1 LKTRRPAPTPTRRTS
16 PVDGLSARALSTPEP
31 FVRFFSRRVQQ
42 EGALDLTQGDYK
54 NADFAPHPEV
64 VRAAQRITRNTVHSY
79 GPAVGRMDVRSE
91 VAEFFNRDGLLDYP
105 SSEVR
110 FLPDEVIF
118 TPGTRAGLAFVLEV
132 LGADGSGVVV
142 PRPSW
147 EYDWFIERAGKT
159 VVELPTSAPE
169 FLPDPEALERLLA
182 RGGISSIILNNPHNP
197 TGRVY
202 PRALVEELVRVA
214 VKHRCYVLYDSVYQ
228 RLDYVGW
235 FVNPAFAHPEW
246 RDWVV
251 SLSGLSKMDMF
262 GASTGARACWLVIS
276 DQIRT
281 NGVRAREILANLSAW
296 LVATPS
302 TLAQD
307 WALAALQSPLAAL
320 RRPSP
325 YMRERRDFMV
335 RAADELRPLG
345 VERTDFGGTFYS
357 PLAFPGLV
365 GEPFDRLRGGIH
377 EKAVVKD
384 SVDAFELLLSGGV
397 GGIPFVAFAGGRE
410 GARRFG
416 TWQRLSYGS
425 KDVKELAVFMDRV
438 RARITKQERLGSSAP
453 PPDGGPTFGGKP
465 PAVVALPP
473 TPQDAVWE
481 SVCTAEGYDALDG
494 LDPKAFA
501 AARRRFLEDPR
512 HEALRLT
519 GTKHPDSTAHRA
531 EQLDRAL
538 RAAPEGAPEHAR
550 LALLHLEWHPLME
563 ARLEY
568 EESIADLLGPCSEVL
583 LDLEGRQISPDWLDV
598 PEKVVLALL
607 RHGIVPGEDRHLLF
621 RVPNPFIEQ
630 DEEKVSKILASVARA
645 NVLFHLACERVGVVP
660 KQNAIYEI
668 TVPQVNST
676 AEIGAVVKVGTL
688 YLQAVAGLLD
698 GPPERV
704 DAFLAKRVPK
714 ARRAELLARVARVR
728 LVPLCENVGALAHL
742 PDLLEAF
749 YLALE
754 RGVGVAD
761 LPTPGIFRTSFDRPE
776 AVIRVFV
783 AMSDTA
789 EQSGKIATDA
799 AYTLAVAGRDEAER
813 RLAAHARRLSEPAP
827 SVTFLIGAGR
837 AGFRG
842 GFDPAHPGVLAQFAR
857 ADGVTMQGIR
867 ADAPE
872 DADRLASL
880 FRAEVAGRA
889 AAKDR
894 GPALPAADADSL
906 RKLLEAGVKAHTET
920 LLRIAPLLSP
930 FGSLVPQTRVRIRA
944 TGSVNY
950 GRSIPTYPEEWG
962 GGKVLPDNRDLR
974 DAWPEGV
981 TLPRAI
987 VYNLACT
994 TLGLP
999 AVTSDLGAL
1008 DRRAAVL
1015 LDRHAPGYR
1024 EIVASELPCFV
1035 KESAG
1040 LVFGRKLAETAARR
1054 CQRAAAALWVD
1065 ARAREELIA
1074 PTCLFAMEYLRY
1086 LAEDS
1091 ESWDETKEHESQTTR
1106 EEELIRET
1114 SSVAF
1119 AALCSERPGDRWPV
1133 LQTLVDAEDASRL
1146 LLARELTLEEKREF
1160 VDLRIEGWLRTL
1172 PDTLAPELRRE
1183 WSRLRELGKDDLT
1196 LDAIQR
1202 MIDLEKLRGSRGA

>member
-1 LKTRRPAPTPTRRTS
+1 MKTDTLSSKHARRAAS
-16 PVDGLSARALSTPEP
+16 VGGLSARALSTPEP
-31 FVRFFSRRVQQ
+31 FVRLFSRRVQQ

-105 SSEVR
+105 DSEVR

-132 LGADGSGVVV
+132 LGADASGVVV

-147 EYDWFIERAGKT
+147 EYDWFVERAGKR
-159 VVELPTSAPE
+159 VVELATSAPE
-169 FLPDPEALERLLA
+169 FLPDPDELDRLLA

-202 PRALVEELVRVA
+202 PRALVEQLVRVA

-235 FVNPAFAHPEW
+235 FVNPAFASPEW

-276 DQIRT
+276 DQIRA
-281 NGVRAREILANLSAW
+281 NGVRAREVLANLSAW

-325 YMRERRDFMV
+325 YMRERRDFMA
-335 RAADELRPLG
+335 RAADELASLG

-365 GEPFDRLRGGIH
+365 GEPFDRMRNGVH
-377 EKAVVKD
+377 EQAVVKD
-384 SVDAFELLLSGGV
+384 SIDAFELLLSGGV
-397 GGIPFVAFAGGRE
+397 GGIPFAAFAGGRD
-410 GARRFG
+410 GASRYG

-425 KDVKELAVFMDRV
+425 KDVKELAVFIDRV
-438 RARITKQERLGSSAP
+438 RARIVRQGRLGSSAP
-453 PPDGGPTFGGKP
+453 
-465 PAVVALPP
+465 ASVAARPR
-473 TPQDAVWE
+473 TAQDAVWE
-481 SVCTAEGYDALDG
+481 SVCTADGYDALDG
-494 LDPKAFA
+494 LDPKQFA

-531 EQLDRAL
+531 EQLERAL
-538 RAAPEGAPEHAR
+538 RAAPEHAADRAR
-550 LALLHLEWHPLME
+550 LALTHLEWHPLIE

-583 LDLEGRQISPDWLDV
+583 LDFEGRQISPDWLDL

-607 RHGIVPGEDRHLLF
+607 RHGLVPGEDRHLLF

-660 KQNAIYEI
+660 KQNAICEL
-668 TVPQVNST
+668 TVPQVNSS
-676 AEIGAVVKVGTL
+676 AEIGAVVKIGTL
-688 YLQAVAGLLD
+688 YLQAIADLLD
-698 GPPERV
+698 GPQERA
-704 DAFLAKRVPK
+704 DAFLGRRVPE

-749 YLALE
+749 YVALE
-754 RGVGVAD
+754 RGLGVED
-761 LPTPGIFRTSFDRPE
+761 LPTPGTFRTSFERPE
-776 AVIRVFV
+776 AVVRVFV

-789 EQSGKIATDA
+789 EQSGKIASDVA
-799 AYTLAVAGRDEAER
+799 CALALAGREDAER
-813 RLAAHARRLSEPAP
+813 RLAAHARRLGEPAP
-827 SVTFLIGAGR
+827 AVTFLIGAGR

-842 GFDPAHPGVLAQFAR
+842 GFDPAHPGVLKQFSR
-857 ADGVTMQGIR
+857 ADGVTVQGIR

-872 DADRLASL
+872 EAVRLATA
-880 FRAEVAGRA
+880 FRAEVAART

-894 GPALPAADADSL
+894 GPALSVADAESL
-906 RKLLEAGVKAHTET
+906 PRLLEAAVRAHTET
-920 LLRIAPLLSP
+920 LLRIASLLAP

-950 GRSIPTYPEEWG
+950 GRSIPAYPEEWG
-962 GGKVLPDNRDLR
+962 GGQVLPDNRDLR

-999 AVTSDLGAL
+999 AVTSDLGVL

-1024 EIVASELPCFV
+1024 EIVASELPGFV
-1035 KESAG
+1035 KESAA
-1040 LVFGRKLAETAARR
+1040 LVFGRKLAETTARR

-1065 ARAREELIA
+1065 ARTREDLVE

-1119 AALCSERPGDRWPV
+1119 VALCAERPGSRWPV
-1133 LQTLVDAEDASRL
+1133 LQTLVDAEEASRL

-1172 PDTLAPELRRE
+1172 PDSLASGLRRE
-1183 WSRLRELGKDDLT
+1183 WSNLRELGKDELT
-1196 LDAIQR
+1196 LDVIQR
-1202 MIDLEKLRGSRGA
+1202 LIALERLRGSRGA

>member
-1 LKTRRPAPTPTRRTS
+1 
-16 PVDGLSARALSTPEP
+16 
-31 FVRFFSRRVQQ
+31 
-42 EGALDLTQGDYK
+42 
-54 NADFAPHPEV
+54 
-64 VRAAQRITRNTVHSY
+64 
-79 GPAVGRMDVRSE
+79 
-91 VAEFFNRDGLLDYP
+91 
-105 SSEVR
+105 
-110 FLPDEVIF
+110 
-118 TPGTRAGLAFVLEV
+118 
-132 LGADGSGVVV
+132 
-142 PRPSW
+142 
-147 EYDWFIERAGKT
+147 
-159 VVELPTSAPE
+159 
-169 FLPDPEALERLLA
+169 
-182 RGGISSIILNNPHNP
+182 
-197 TGRVY
+197 
-202 PRALVEELVRVA
+202 
-214 VKHRCYVLYDSVYQ
+214 
-228 RLDYVGW
+228 
-235 FVNPAFAHPEW
+235 
-246 RDWVV
+246 
-251 SLSGLSKMDMF
+251 
-262 GASTGARACWLVIS
+262 
-276 DQIRT
+276 
-281 NGVRAREILANLSAW
+281 
-296 LVATPS
+296 
-302 TLAQD
+302 
-307 WALAALQSPLAAL
+307 
-320 RRPSP
+320 
-325 YMRERRDFMV
+325 
-335 RAADELRPLG
+335 
-345 VERTDFGGTFYS
+345 
-357 PLAFPGLV
+357 
-365 GEPFDRLRGGIH
+365 
-377 EKAVVKD
+377 
-384 SVDAFELLLSGGV
+384 
-397 GGIPFVAFAGGRE
+397 
-410 GARRFG
+410 
-416 TWQRLSYGS
+416 
-425 KDVKELAVFMDRV
+425 
-438 RARITKQERLGSSAP
+438 
-453 PPDGGPTFGGKP
+453 
-465 PAVVALPP
+465 
-473 TPQDAVWE
+473 
-481 SVCTAEGYDALDG
+481 
-494 LDPKAFA
+494 
-501 AARRRFLEDPR
+501 
-512 HEALRLT
+512 
-519 GTKHPDSTAHRA
+519 
-531 EQLDRAL
+531 
-538 RAAPEGAPEHAR
+538 
-550 LALLHLEWHPLME
+550 ME
-563 ARLEY
+563 ARAEY

-598 PEKVVLALL
+598 PERVVLALL
-607 RHGIVPGEDRHLLF
+607 RLGIVPGEDRHLLF

-660 KQNAIYEI
+660 KQNAIHEI

-688 YLQAVAGLLD
+688 YLQAVAGLFD
-698 GPPERV
+698 GPSA

-749 YLALE
+749 YFALE
-754 RGVGVAD
+754 RGIGVAD

-776 AVIRVFV
+776 AIVRVFV

-789 EQSGKIATDA
+789 EQSGKIATDT
-799 AYTLAVAGRDEAER
+799 AYTLALAGREEAER
-813 RLAAHARRLSEPAP
+813 RLAVHARRHSEPAP

-842 GFDPAHPGVLAQFAR
+842 GFDPAHPGVLRQFAR
-857 ADGVTMQGIR
+857 ADGVTLQGIR

-872 DADRLASL
+872 EAARLAAA
-880 FRAEVAGRA
+880 FRAEV

-906 RKLLEAGVKAHTET
+906 MKLLEAGVKAHTET
-920 LLRIAPLLSP
+920 LLRIAPLLAP

-950 GRSIPTYPEEWG
+950 GRSIPVYPEEWG
-962 GGKVLPDNRDLR
+962 GGTVLPDNRDLR

-999 AVTSDLGAL
+999 AVTSDLGVL

-1035 KESAG
+1035 KEAAG
-1040 LVFGRKLAETAARR
+1040 LVFGRKLAETAARK

-1065 ARAREELIA
+1065 ARAHEELIA

-1119 AALCSERPGDRWPV
+1119 VALCSERPGDRWPI

-1172 PDTLAPELRRE
+1172 AETLAPELRRE
-1183 WSRLRELGKDDLT
+1183 WSRLRELPKDELT

-1202 MIDLEKLRGSRGA
+1202 LIDLEKLRGSRGRGHREDRVFRRWRRSDPAGARPASERGRVAAGAERAGPAPDVAVGVVDVVVLAQLVRALELDLLPVEPAAVALRPQRVHDGQVVRRHVLHDRPVGARGRLAEVEQLGLLLHHLVEGGLDVVLELRARAAAGDLGAGRQGAAGRRRRRVAAGEGKHRGSAGDHVGPADLVPGRQHLVLLAVLVRVLDRELLAVVGGAEALAIEDPDQADVVAGQVEDRLPLEVLGALALEGLDRVDDLGVEARALAAAGGVLDPERQPLAARRERRVRRRSGHGGGCRHDGDGGRGVLPATPAPGQGQRHQHPGGDPAQVGREETSSNHHTPCGEPGIVSRVTDPITHGCVL

>member
-1 LKTRRPAPTPTRRTS
+1 MKTSTPSPARAPRS
-16 PVDGLSARALSTPEP
+16 LSARALSTPEP
-31 FVRFFSRRVQQ
+31 YVRYFSRRVQQ

-54 NADFAPHPEV
+54 NADFKPHPEV

-105 SSEVR
+105 ESEVR
-110 FLPDEVIF
+110 FLPDEVLF

-132 LGADGSGVVV
+132 LGEDGSGVVV

-147 EYDWFIERAGKT
+147 EYDWFVERAGKK
-159 VVELPTSAPE
+159 VVELPTAPSE
-169 FLPDPEALERLLA
+169 FLPDPKELDRLLA
-182 RGGISSIILNNPHNP
+182 KGGISSVILNNPHNP

-202 PRALVEELVRVA
+202 PRALVEEIVRVA
-214 VKHRCYVLYDSVYQ
+214 VKHRAYVLYDSVYQ

-235 FVNPAFAHPEW
+235 FVNPAFANPEW

-251 SLSGLSKMDMF
+251 TLSGLSKMDMF
-262 GASTGARACWLVIS
+262 GASTGARACWMVIS
-276 DQIRT
+276 DEIRS
-281 NGVRAREILANLSAW
+281 NGVKAREILANLAAW

-307 WALAALQSPLAAL
+307 WALAALQSPLATL

-325 YMRERRDFMV
+325 YMRERRDFMAK
-335 RAADELRPLG
+335 AADELASLG

-357 PLAFPGLV
+357 PLAFPGLL
-365 GEPFDRLRGGIH
+365 GEPFDRLRHGVR
-377 EKAVVKD
+377 EKAVVRD
-384 SVDAFELLLSGGV
+384 SVDAFELLLAGGV
-397 GGIPFVAFAGGRE
+397 GGIPFVAFTGGE
-410 GARRFG
+410 KGASRYG

-425 KDVKELAVFMDRV
+425 KDVKELAVFIDRV
-438 RARITKQERLGSSAP
+438 RATLSKQARLGSS
-453 PPDGGPTFGGKP
+453 P
-465 PAVVALPP
+465 PADLGPLPN
-473 TPQDAVWE
+473 AHAGVWD
-481 SVCTAEGYDALDG
+481 SVCTAERYDALDG
-494 LDPKAFA
+494 LDAKAFA

-531 EQLDRAL
+531 EQVSRAL
-538 RAAPEGAPEHAR
+538 AAAGDGAEAAARAA
-550 LALLHLEWHPLME
+550 LTHLEWNPLME
-563 ARLEY
+563 AHLEY
-568 EESIADLLGPCSEVL
+568 EESIRDLLGPCSEVL

-607 RHGIVPGEDRHLLF
+607 RHGVVPGEDRHLLF

-645 NVLFHLACERVGVVP
+645 NVLFHLACEQVGIEP
-660 KQNAIYEI
+660 KQNAIDEI
-668 TVPQVNST
+668 TVPQVNSS
-676 AEIGAVVKVGTL
+676 AEIGAVVKIGSL
-688 YLQAVAGLLD
+688 YRKAAAGLFEAAGEQRD
-698 GPPERV
+698 E
-704 DAFLAKRVPK
+704 FLVRRVPE
-714 ARRAELLARVARVR
+714 ARRAALLDRVLRVR
-728 LVPLCENVGALAHL
+728 LVPLCENVGALARL

-754 RGVGVAD
+754 RGRGAED
-761 LPTPGIFRTSFDRPE
+761 LPTPATFRTSFGRAE
-776 AVIRVFV
+776 ATVRVFV

-789 EQSGKIATDA
+789 EQSGKIATDSA
-799 AYTLAVAGRDEAER
+799 LALAIAGREEAER
-813 RLAAHARRLSEPAP
+813 RLAVHAKQVGEPAP
-827 SVTFLIGAGR
+827 SVTYLVGAGR

-842 GFDPAHPGVLAQFAR
+842 GFDASHPGVLRQFAR
-857 ADGVTMQGIR
+857 ADGVTVQGIR
-867 ADAPE
+867 ADSPE
-872 DADRLASL
+872 GTDELAAA
-880 FRAEVAGRA
+880 FRAEVAARA
-889 AAKDR
+889 KEPRAV
-894 GPALPAADADSL
+894 LPLSDAESL
-906 RKLLEAGVKAHTET
+906 SKLLEAGVRAHTET
-920 LLRIAPLLSP
+920 LLRIAPLLAP

-962 GGKVLPDNRDLR
+962 GGTALPDNRDLR

-999 AVTSDLGAL
+999 AVTSDLVVL

-1024 EIVASELPCFV
+1024 EIVASELPLFV

-1040 LVFGRKLAETAARR
+1040 LVFGKKLAETAARR

-1065 ARAREELIA
+1065 ARPREELVA

-1106 EEELIRET
+1106 DEELVRET
-1114 SSVAF
+1114 SSIAF
-1119 AALCSERPGDRWPV
+1119 AALCAERPGDRWPV
-1133 LQTLVDAEDASRL
+1133 LQSLVDAEDAARL

-1160 VDLRIEGWLRTL
+1160 VDLRIEGWLRGL
-1172 PDTLAPELRRE
+1172 SDTLAPELRRE
-1183 WSRLRELGKDDLT
+1183 WSRLRELSKDELT

-1202 MIDLEKLRGSRGA
+1202 LVALEKLRGSVGA

>member
-1 LKTRRPAPTPTRRTS
+1 M
-16 PVDGLSARALSTPEP
+16 TPEP

-79 GPAVGRMDVRSE
+79 GPSVGRMDVRSE

-105 SSEVR
+105 DSEVR

-147 EYDWFIERAGKT
+147 EYDWFVERAGKR

-169 FLPDPEALERLLA
+169 FLPDPEALDRLLGK
-182 RGGISSIILNNPHNP
+182 GGISSVILNNPHNP

-202 PRALVEELVRVA
+202 PRALVEDLVRVA
-214 VKHRCYVLYDSVYQ
+214 VEHRCYVLYDSVYQ

-235 FVNPAFAHPEW
+235 FVNPAFARPEW

-262 GASTGARACWLVIS
+262 GASTGTRACWLVIS

-335 RAADELRPLG
+335 RAADELAPLG

-365 GEPFDRLRGGIH
+365 GEPFDRLRNGIH

-397 GGIPFVAFAGGRE
+397 GGIPFVAFAGGRD
-410 GARRFG
+410 GAARFG

-453 PPDGGPTFGGKP
+453 PPDGGPTLGGKP
-465 PAVVALPP
+465 AAVAARER
-473 TPQDAVWE
+473 TASDAVWE
-481 SVCTAEGYDALDG
+481 SVCTADGYDAFDG

-501 AARRRFLEDPR
+501 VARRRFLEDPR

-538 RAAPEGAPEHAR
+538 RSAPEGAPDRAR
-550 LALLHLEWHPLME
+550 LALTHLEWHPLME

-660 KQNAIYEI
+660 KQNAIHEI

-676 AEIGAVVKVGTL
+676 AEIGAVVKIGTL

-698 GPPERV
+698 GPAEHV
-704 DAFLAKRVPK
+704 DAFLGQRVPK

-754 RGVGVAD
+754 RGLGVED

-776 AVIRVFV
+776 AVVRVFV

-789 EQSGKIATDA
+789 EQSGKIATDT
-799 AYTLAVAGRDEAER
+799 AYTLALAGREEAER

-842 GFDPAHPGVLAQFAR
+842 GFDPAHPGVLRQFAR
-857 ADGVTMQGIR
+857 ADGVTLQGIR

-872 DADRLASL
+872 EAARLATA
-880 FRAEVAGRA
+880 FRAEVVARV

-894 GPALPAADADSL
+894 APALAGADADSL
-906 RKLLEAGVKAHTET
+906 MRLLEAGVKAHTDT
-920 LLRIAPLLSP
+920 LLRIAPLLAP

-962 GGKVLPDNRDLR
+962 GGKDLPDNRDLR

-999 AVTSDLGAL
+999 AVTSDLGVL

-1035 KESAG
+1035 KESAA
-1040 LVFGRKLAETAARR
+1040 LVFGRKLAETTGRR
-1054 CQRAAAALWVD
+1054 CLRAAAALWVD
-1065 ARAREELIA
+1065 ARTREELIA

-1091 ESWDETKEHESQTTR
+1091 ESWDETKEHESHTTR

-1119 AALCSERPGDRWPV
+1119 VALCSERPGDRWPL

-1183 WSRLRELGKDDLT
+1183 WSLLRELPKDELT

-1202 MIDLEKLRGSRGA
+1202 LIALEKLRGSRGA

>member
-1 LKTRRPAPTPTRRTS
+1 MTGPRPLKTPRRS
-16 PVDGLSARALSTPEP
+16 PSVAGLSASALSTPEP
-31 FVRFFSRRVQQ
+31 FVRFFARRVQQ

-105 SSEVR
+105 DSEVR
-110 FLPDEVIF
+110 FLPDEVLF

-132 LGADGSGVVV
+132 LGQDGSGVVV

-147 EYDWFIERAGKT
+147 EYDWFIERAGKHII
-159 VVELPTSAPE
+159 ELPTSAPD
-169 FLPDPEALERLLA
+169 FLPDPAALEKLLA
-182 RGGISSIILNNPHNP
+182 RGGVSSVILNNPHNP

-202 PRALVEELVRVA
+202 PRALVEELVAVA
-214 VKHRCYVLYDSVYQ
+214 VRHRAYVLYDSVYQ
-228 RLDYVGW
+228 RLDYAGW
-235 FVNPAFAHPEW
+235 FVNPAFARPEW

-276 DQIRT
+276 DQIKT

-307 WALAALQSPLAAL
+307 WALAALQSPLAGL

-325 YMRERRDFMV
+325 YMRERRDFML
-335 RAADELRPLG
+335 RAADEIRHLG

-365 GEPFDRLRGGIH
+365 GESFDRLRNGIH
-377 EKAVVKD
+377 ERAVVKD

-397 GGIPFVAFAGGRE
+397 GGIPFVAFAGGP
-410 GARRFG
+410 GNAAQYG

-438 RARITKQERLGSSAP
+438 RTCIERQQRLGASAKAP
-453 PPDGGPTFGGKP
+453 VPSTAQSDE
-465 PAVVALPP
+465 
-473 TPQDAVWE
+473 DAVWE
-481 SVCTAEGYDALDG
+481 SVCTATGYEALDG
-494 LDPKAFA
+494 LDRKSFTAK
-501 AARRRFLEDPR
+501 RKRFLENPR
-512 HEALRLT
+512 HESLRLT
-519 GTKHPDSTAHRA
+519 ATKHPDSTAHRA
-531 EQLDRAL
+531 EQLARAL
-538 RAAPEGAPEHAR
+538 AAAPEGALDRSR
-550 LALLHLEWHPLME
+550 LALTHLEWHPLME
-563 ARLEY
+563 ARDEFL
-568 EESIADLLGPCSEVL
+568 ESIADLLGPCSEVL

-598 PEKVVLALL
+598 PERVVLALM

-645 NVLFHLACERVGVVP
+645 NLLFHLACEKAGIAP

-668 TVPQVNST
+668 SVPQVNSS
-676 AEIGAVVKVGTL
+676 AEIGAVVKIGTL
-688 YLQAVAGLLD
+688 YLAAVKNLLE
-698 GPPERV
+698 GPPDRV
-704 DAFLAKRVPK
+704 DAFLAKRIPK
-714 ARRAELLARVARVR
+714 ARRQELLAKASRVR
-728 LVPLCENVGALAHL
+728 LVPLCENVGALSHL

-749 YLALE
+749 YVALE
-754 RGVGVAD
+754 RGVGVED
-761 LPTPGIFRTSFDRPE
+761 LPGPGIFRTAFSGTE

-789 EQSGKIATDA
+789 EQSGKIATDVA
-799 AYTLAVAGRDEAER
+799 CTLALAGREEAER
-813 RLAAHARRLSEPAP
+813 RLAIRAARVSEPP
-827 SVTFLIGAGR
+827 PKVTFLIGAGR

-842 GFDPAHPGVLAQFAR
+842 GFDPAHPGVVSQFAR
-857 ADGVTMQGIR
+857 ADGVTVQGIR
-867 ADAPE
+867 ADSPE
-872 DADRLASL
+872 ETLRLAAA
-880 FRAEVAGRA
+880 FRAETARRAGLGEH
-889 AAKDR
+889 
-894 GPALPAADADSL
+894 GPTVPPPDAEALA
-906 RKLLEAGVKAHTET
+906 RLLEAGVKAHTEM
-920 LLRIAPLLSP
+920 LLKIAPLIAP

-944 TGSVNY
+944 TGSANY
-950 GRSIPTYPEEWG
+950 GRSIPAYPEEWG
-962 GGKVLPDNRDLR
+962 GGKTLPDNRDLR

-987 VYNLACT
+987 VFNLACT

-999 AVTSDLGAL
+999 AVTSDLGVL

-1015 LDRHAPGYR
+1015 LDRHVPGYR
-1024 EIVASELPCFV
+1024 EIVASELPLFV
-1035 KESAG
+1035 KEAAG
-1040 LVFGRKLAETAARR
+1040 LVFGRKLAETASRR
-1054 CQRAAAALWVD
+1054 CQRAAAALWID
-1065 ARAREELIA
+1065 ARIREELVS

-1114 SSVAF
+1114 SSVSF
-1119 AALCSERPGDRWPV
+1119 AALCAEKPGDRWPF

-1172 PDTLAPELRRE
+1172 ALPLALELRRE
-1183 WSRLRELGKDDLT
+1183 WSRLRELGKDELT

-1202 MIDLEKLRGSRGA
+1202 LIALERLRGSKGA

>member
-1 LKTRRPAPTPTRRTS
+1 MKSKPAARPDRREAA
-16 PVDGLSARALSTPEP
+16 VDGLSARALSTPEP
-31 FVRFFSRRVQQ
+31 FVRLFSRRVQQ

-79 GPAVGRMDVRSE
+79 GPAVGRMDVRGE
-91 VAEFFNRDGLLDYP
+91 VADFFNRDGLLDYP

-110 FLPDEVIF
+110 FLPDEVLF
-118 TPGTRAGLAFVLEV
+118 TPGTRSGLAMVLEV

-147 EYDWFIERAGKT
+147 EYDWYVERAGKKL
-159 VVELPTSAPE
+159 VELPTSAPE
-169 FLPDPEALERLLA
+169 FLPDPRDLARLLSK
-182 RGGISSIILNNPHNP
+182 GGISSVILNNPHNP

-214 VKHRCYVLYDSVYQ
+214 VKHHAYVLYDSVYQ

-235 FVNPAFAHPEW
+235 FVNPAFADPEW

-262 GASTGARACWLVIS
+262 GASTGTRACWLVIS
-276 DQIRT
+276 DQIRS

-307 WALAALQSPLAAL
+307 WALAALQSPLALL

-325 YMRERRDFMV
+325 YMRERRDFMA
-335 RAADELRPLG
+335 RAADELASLG

-365 GEPFDRLRGGIH
+365 GESFDRLRNGLH
-377 EKAVVKD
+377 ERAVVSD

-397 GGIPFVAFAGGRE
+397 GGIPFVAFAGADA
-410 GARRFG
+410 ARYG

-425 KDVKELAVFMDRV
+425 KDVKELSVFIDRV
-438 RARITKQERLGSSAP
+438 RARITKQGRLGSSAP
-453 PPDGGPTFGGKP
+453 AAAAT
-465 PAVVALPP
+465 PA
-473 TPQDAVWE
+473 TPLDAVWV
-481 SVCTAEGYDALDG
+481 SVCTADGYDALDG

-501 AARRRFLEDPR
+501 AARRTFLEDPR

-531 EQLDRAL
+531 EQLARAL
-538 RAAPEGAPEHAR
+538 TAAPAGSPERAR
-550 LALLHLEWHPLME
+550 LALKHLEWNPLVE
-563 ARLEY
+563 ARPEY
-568 EESIADLLGPCSEVL
+568 EETIADLLGPCSEVL
-583 LDLEGRQISPDWLDV
+583 LDFEGRQISPEWLDL

-607 RHGIVPGEDRHLLF
+607 RLGIVPGEDRHLLF

-630 DEEKVSKILASVARA
+630 DEEKIVRILGSVARA
-645 NVLFHLACERVGVVP
+645 NVLFHLACGKLGITPV
-660 KQNAIYEI
+660 QNALPEI
-668 TVPQVNST
+668 TVPQVNSV
-676 AEIGAVVKVGTL
+676 AEIGAVIKVGTL
-688 YLQAVAGLLD
+688 YRAAVAGLFE
-698 GPPERV
+698 GPGDRV
-704 DAFLAKRVPK
+704 DEFLSNRVP
-714 ARRAELLARVARVR
+714 AAQRGALLEKVARIR

-742 PDLLEAF
+742 PEFLEAF
-749 YLALE
+749 YRALA
-754 RGVGVAD
+754 RGHGQPDA
-761 LPTPGIFRTSFDRPE
+761 PAPATFRTRFDRTE
-776 AVIRVFV
+776 AVVRVFV

-799 AYTLAVAGRDEAER
+799 ACTLALAGREEAEQ
-813 RLAAHARRLSEPAP
+813 RLAGLAREAGEPAP

-842 GFDPAHPGVLAQFAR
+842 GFDPEHPGVVRQFSR

-867 ADAPE
+867 ADSPTEAERLAAAFRAAVASEAPAPAVSA
-872 DADRLASL
+872 ADR
-880 FRAEVAGRA
+880 E
-889 AAKDR
+889 
-894 GPALPAADADSL
+894 ALM
-906 RKLLEAGVKAHTET
+906 KLLETGVAAHTET

-930 FGSLVPQTRVRIRA
+930 FGGLVPQTRVRIRA

-962 GGKVLPDNRDLR
+962 GGTSLPDNRDLR

-987 VYNLACT
+987 VYNLGCT
-994 TLGLP
+994 TLGFP
-999 AVTSDLGAL
+999 AVTSDLVAL

-1015 LDRHAPGYR
+1015 LDRHVPGYR
-1024 EIVASELPCFV
+1024 EIIASELPYFV
-1035 KESAG
+1035 KESAA
-1040 LVFGRKLAETAARR
+1040 LVFGKKLAETTARR
-1054 CQRAAAALWVD
+1054 CLRAAAALWVD
-1065 ARAREELIA
+1065 ARTREDLVA
-1074 PTCLFAMEYLRY
+1074 PTCLFAMQYLRY

-1091 ESWDETKEHESQTTR
+1091 ESWDATKEHESRTTR

-1114 SSVAF
+1114 SSVSF
-1119 AALCSERPGDRWPV
+1119 AALCAEPPGGRWVV
-1133 LQTLVDAEDASRL
+1133 LQTFVDAEDATRL
-1146 LLARELTLEEKREF
+1146 LLARELTIEEKREF
-1160 VDLRIEGWLRTL
+1160 VDLRIEGWLRAL
-1172 PDTLAPELRRE
+1172 PDALSRELRRE
-1183 WSRLRELGKDDLT
+1183 WSRLRELGEDDLT
-1196 LDAIQR
+1196 LDAIER
-1202 MIDLEKLRGSRGA
+1202 LVALEKLRGSRGA

>member
-1 LKTRRPAPTPTRRTS
+1 MRGKHVAS
-16 PVDGLSARALSTPEP
+16 ALSARALSTPEP
-31 FVRFFSRRVQQ
+31 FVRLFARRVQQ

-105 SSEVR
+105 ESEVR
-110 FLPDEVIF
+110 FLPDEVLF
-118 TPGTRAGLAFVLEV
+118 TPGTRAGLAIVLEV

-142 PRPSW
+142 TRPSW
-147 EYDWFIERAGKT
+147 EYDWFIERAGKK
-159 VVELPTSAPE
+159 VVELPTTAPE
-169 FLPDPEALERLLA
+169 FLPDPQQLDRLLA
-182 RGGISSIILNNPHNP
+182 KGGVSSVIINNPHNP

-235 FVNPAFAHPEW
+235 FVNPAFACPEW

-251 SLSGLSKMDMF
+251 SMSGLSKMDMF

-276 DQIRT
+276 DQIRS

-325 YMRERRDFMV
+325 YMRERRDFML
-335 RAADELRPLG
+335 RATDEIASLG

-357 PLAFPGLV
+357 PLAFPGLI
-365 GEPFDRLRGGIH
+365 GEPFDRLRNGVH
-377 EKAVVKD
+377 EKAVVRN
-384 SVDAFELLLSGGV
+384 SVDAFEFLLSGGV
-397 GGIPFVAFAGGRE
+397 GGIPFVAFAGSHD
-410 GARRFG
+410 GADRYG

-425 KDVKELAVFMDRV
+425 KDVKELAVFMERV
-438 RARITKQERLGSSAP
+438 RARIEKQGRLGAAASAP
-453 PPDGGPTFGGKP
+453 AEPRS
-465 PAVVALPP
+465 
-473 TPQDAVWE
+473 PQDAVWE
-481 SVCTAEGYDALDG
+481 STCTDRGYDALDG
-494 LDPKAFA
+494 LDPREFA
-501 AARRRFLEDPR
+501 EARRRFLAHPR

-538 RAAPEGAPEHAR
+538 RAAPADAADRAHV
-550 LALLHLEWHPLME
+550 ALTHLEWNPLME

-568 EESIADLLGPCSEVL
+568 QESIADLLGPCSEVL
-583 LDLEGRQISPDWLDV
+583 IDMEGRQISPDWLDV

-607 RHGIVPGEDRHLLF
+607 RHGVVPGEDRHVLL

-630 DEEKVSKILASVARA
+630 DEEKVSKILASVART
-645 NVLFHLACERVGVVP
+645 NVLFHLACERLGLTP

-676 AEIGAVVKVGTL
+676 AEIGAVIKVGTL
-688 YLQAVAGLLD
+688 YLQAVAGLFA
-698 GPPERV
+698 GSSERL
-704 DAFLAKRVPK
+704 DAFLADRVPE
-714 ARRAELLARVARVR
+714 ARRAEMIARVSRVR

-742 PDLLEAF
+742 PDLLEIF
-749 YLALE
+749 YRALE
-754 RGVGVAD
+754 RGLGVD
-761 LPTPGIFRTSFDRPE
+761 GLPTPDSFRTAFDSPE
-776 AVIRVFV
+776 SQVRVFV

-789 EQSGKIATDA
+789 LQSGKLATDA
-799 AYTLAVAGRDEAER
+799 ACTLAIAGREEAER
-813 RLAAHARRLSEPAP
+813 RLALHAKRLGEPAP
-827 SVTFLIGAGR
+827 RVTFLIGAGR

-842 GFDPAHPGVLAQFAR
+842 GFDPTHPGVIAQFAG
-857 ADGVTMQGIR
+857 ADGVTLQGIR
-867 ADAPE
+867 ADSPE
-872 DADRLASL
+872 ETDRLAAAYRS
-880 FRAEVAGRA
+880 EVALRESAPGRA
-889 AAKDR
+889 H
-894 GPALPAADADSL
+894 ALAAADAESL
-906 RKLLEAGVKAHTET
+906 RKVLEAGVRAHTET
-920 LLRIAPLLSP
+920 LLRIAPLLAS
-930 FGSLVPQTRVRIRA
+930 FGGLVPQTRVRIRA

-950 GRSIPTYPEEWG
+950 GRSIPTYPPEWG
-962 GGKVLPDNRDLR
+962 GGKWLPDDRDLR

-999 AVTSDLGAL
+999 AVTSDLAVI
-1008 DRRAAVL
+1008 DRRSAVL
-1015 LDRHAPGYR
+1015 LERHVPGYR
-1024 EIVASELPCFV
+1024 EIIASELPNFA
-1035 KESAG
+1035 KDAAA
-1040 LVFGRKLAETAARR
+1040 LIFGRKLAETTARR
-1054 CQRAAAALWVD
+1054 CLRAAAALWID
-1065 ARAREELIA
+1065 ARSRQDLAA
-1074 PTCLFAMEYLRY
+1074 PTCLFAMQYLKY
-1086 LAEDS
+1086 MADDS
-1091 ESWDETKEHESQTTR
+1091 ECWDETKEHESQTTR

-1119 AALCSERPGDRWPV
+1119 AALCAERPGERWSL
-1133 LQTLVDAEDASRL
+1133 LQAMVDAEDAPRL
-1146 LLARELTLEEKREF
+1146 LLARELSIEEKREF
-1160 VDLRIEGWLRTL
+1160 VDLRIEGWLRGL
-1172 PDTLAPELRRE
+1172 PDALSRDLRPE
-1183 WSRLRELGKDDLT
+1183 WARLRELGEDEFR
-1196 LDAIQR
+1196 LDAIDR
-1202 MIDLEKLRGSRGA
+1202 LIRLEMLRGSRGA

>member
-1 LKTRRPAPTPTRRTS
+1 MTDSPSTPSARRAPSTR
-16 PVDGLSARALSTPEP
+16 DLSARALATPEP
-31 FVRFFSRRVQQ
+31 FVRFFTRRVQQ

-54 NADFAPHPEV
+54 NADFKPHPEV

-105 SSEVR
+105 ASEVR
-110 FLPDEVIF
+110 FQPDEVLF

-147 EYDWFIERAGKT
+147 EYDWFVERAGKK

-169 FLPDPEALERLLA
+169 FLPDPQQLDRLLEK
-182 RGGISSIILNNPHNP
+182 GGISSVILNNPHNP

-202 PRALVEELVRVA
+202 PRALVEDLVRVA
-214 VKHRCYVLYDSVYQ
+214 VKHRAYVLYDSVYQ

-235 FVNPAFAHPEW
+235 FVNPAFANPSF

-262 GASTGARACWLVIS
+262 GASTGARACWLVLS
-276 DQIRT
+276 DEIRT
-281 NGVRAREILANLSAW
+281 NGVRARDILANLSAW

-325 YMRERRDFMV
+325 YMRERRDFML
-335 RAADELRPLG
+335 RAADEIASLG

-357 PLAFPGLV
+357 PLAFPGLL
-365 GEPFDRLRGGIH
+365 GEPFDRLRGGVH

-384 SVDAFELLLSGGV
+384 SVDAFEFLLAGGV
-397 GGIPFVAFAGGRE
+397 GGIPFAAFAGGRE
-410 GARRFG
+410 GSARYG

-438 RARITKQERLGSSAP
+438 RTRIAKQQRVGSSAP
-453 PPDGGPTFGGKP
+453 AAPPVPRT
-465 PAVVALPP
+465 A
-473 TPQDAVWE
+473 QDAVWE
-481 SVCTAEGYDALDG
+481 SVCTAGGYDALDG

-501 AARRRFLEDPR
+501 AARQRFLESPR

-531 EQLDRAL
+531 DQLARAL
-538 RAAPEGAPEHAR
+538 RAAPEGAPDRAR
-550 LALLHLEWHPLME
+550 LALTHLEWHPLME

-568 EESIADLLGPCSEVL
+568 EESIADLLGACSEVL
-583 LDLEGRQISPDWLDV
+583 IDLEGRQISPDWLDV

-607 RHGIVPGEDRHLLF
+607 RHGVVPGEDRHLLF

-645 NVLFHLACERVGVVP
+645 NVLFHLACRRVGFP
-660 KQNAIYEI
+660 PTQNAIHEI

-698 GPPERV
+698 GPPERADV
-704 DAFLAKRVPK
+704 FLGSRVEK
-714 ARRAELLARVARVR
+714 AHRADLLDRVARVR
-728 LVPLCENVGALAHL
+728 LVPLCENVGALARL

-754 RGVGVAD
+754 RGVGKED
-761 LPTPGIFRTSFDRPE
+761 LPTPALFRTAFSRPE
-776 AVIRVFV
+776 AVVRVFV

-799 AYTLAVAGRDEAER
+799 ALTLALAGREEAER
-813 RLAAHARRLSEPAP
+813 RLAAHAARLGEPAP

-842 GFDPAHPGVLAQFAR
+842 GFDPAHPGVLRQFAR

-872 DADRLASL
+872 EAARLASA
-880 FRAEVAGRA
+880 FRAEA

-894 GPALPAADADSL
+894 GPAMTSSDADAL
-906 RKLLEAGVKAHTET
+906 TRLLEAGVRAHTET
-920 LLRIAPLLSP
+920 LLRIAPLLAP

-950 GRSIPTYPEEWG
+950 GRSIPSYPEEWG
-962 GGKVLPDNRDLR
+962 GGKALPDNRDLR

-999 AVTSDLGAL
+999 AVTSDLSVL

-1035 KESAG
+1035 KEAAG

-1065 ARAREELIA
+1065 ARPREELA
-1074 PTCLFAMEYLRY
+1074 LPTCLFAMEYLRY

-1119 AALCSERPGDRWPV
+1119 VALCAERPGNRWSF

-1172 PDTLAPELRRE
+1172 PDALAPDLRRE
-1183 WSRLRELGKDDLT
+1183 WSRLRELGQDELT

-1202 MIDLEKLRGSRGA
+1202 LVALETLRGSRGA

>member
-1 LKTRRPAPTPTRRTS
+1 LKTATPNPAHAPRT
-16 PVDGLSARALSTPEP
+16 LSARALSTPEP
-31 FVRFFSRRVQQ
+31 HVRFFSRRVQQ

-54 NADFAPHPEV
+54 NADFKPHPEV

-91 VAEFFNRDGLLDYP
+91 IAEFFNRDGLLDYP
-105 SSEVR
+105 DSFVR
-110 FLPDEVIF
+110 FQPDEVLF

-147 EYDWFIERAGKT
+147 EYDWFVERAGKR
-159 VVELPTSAPE
+159 VVELETSAPE
-169 FLPDPEALERLLA
+169 FLPDPGELDRLLGK
-182 RGGISSIILNNPHNP
+182 GGISSVILNNPHNP

-202 PRALVEELVRVA
+202 PRPLVEELVRIA
-214 VKHRCYVLYDSVYQ
+214 VERRCYVLYDSVYQ

-235 FVNPAFAHPEW
+235 FVNPAFADPSF

-276 DQIRT
+276 DEIRA
-281 NGVRAREILANLSAW
+281 NGVKAREILANLSAW

-325 YMRERRDFMV
+325 YMRERRDFMAH
-335 RAADELRPLG
+335 AADSLAPLG

-365 GEPFDRLRGGIH
+365 GEPFDRLRHGVH
-377 EKAVVKD
+377 ERAVVRD
-384 SVDAFELLLSGGV
+384 SVDAFEFLLAGGV
-397 GGIPFVAFAGGRE
+397 GGIPFAAFAGGAE
-410 GARRFG
+410 NAPRFG

-425 KDVKELAVFMDRV
+425 KDVKELAVFIDRV
-438 RARITKQERLGSSAP
+438 RARLAAQARLGSSAP
-453 PPDGGPTFGGKP
+453 AG
-465 PAVVALPP
+465 VAAATI
-473 TPQDAVWE
+473 TPELAVWE
-481 SVCTAEGYDALDG
+481 SVCTAERYDALDA
-494 LDPKAFA
+494 LDSKKFTAL
-501 AARRRFLEDPR
+501 RRRFLESPR
-512 HEALRLT
+512 HETLRLT

-531 EQLDRAL
+531 EQLERAL
-538 RAAPEGAPEHAR
+538 RAAERTPDRAR
-550 LALLHLEWHPLME
+550 FALTHLEWNPLIE
-563 ARLEY
+563 ARLEF

-583 LDLEGRQISPDWLDV
+583 LDLEGRQISPEWLDV

-645 NVLFHLACERVGVVP
+645 NALFHLACEQVGIEP

-668 TVPQVNST
+668 TVPQVNSS
-676 AEIGAVVKVGTL
+676 AEIGAVVKIGSL
-688 YLQAVAGLLD
+688 YLTAAAGLF
-698 GPPERV
+698 ERSG
-704 DAFLAKRVPK
+704 DRRDDFLTGRVPPG
-714 ARRAELLARVARVR
+714 RRAALLERLARVR
-728 LVPLCENVGALAHL
+728 LVPLCENVGALARL

-754 RGVGVAD
+754 RGTGAED
-761 LPTPGIFRTSFDRPE
+761 RPTPATFRTAFGRTE
-776 AVIRVFV
+776 ATVRVFV

-799 AYTLAVAGRDEAER
+799 ALALALAGREEAER
-813 RLAAHARRLSEPAP
+813 RLATHAGRVGEPAP
-827 SVTFLIGAGR
+827 AVTFLIGAGR

-842 GFDPAHPGVLAQFAR
+842 GFDPAHAGVLRQFAR
-857 ADGVTMQGIR
+857 ADGVTLQGIR
-867 ADAPE
+867 ADAPLE
-872 DADRLASL
+872 AERLAAL
-880 FRAEVAGRA
+880 YRAGVAARMSA
-889 AAKDR
+889 R
-894 GPALPAADADSL
+894 GPALSAADAESL
-906 RKLLEAGVKAHTET
+906 AKLLEAGVKAHTET
-920 LLRIAPLLSP
+920 LLRIAPLLAP
-930 FGSLVPQTRVRIRA
+930 FGNLVPQTRVRIRA
-944 TGSVNY
+944 TGSVSY
-950 GRSIPTYPEEWG
+950 GRSIPAYPEEWG
-962 GGKVLPDNRDLR
+962 GGTVLPDNRDLR

-987 VYNLACT
+987 VYNLAST

-999 AVTSDLGAL
+999 AVTSDLAVL

-1015 LDRHAPGYR
+1015 LDRQAPGYR
-1024 EIVASELPCFV
+1024 EIIASELPSCV
-1035 KESAG
+1035 RESVA
-1040 LVFGRKLAETAARR
+1040 LVFGRKLAEMTARR
-1054 CQRAAAALWVD
+1054 CQRAAAAVWVD
-1065 ARAREELIA
+1065 ARTREELVA

-1106 EEELIRET
+1106 EEELVRET

-1119 AALCSERPGDRWPV
+1119 AALCAERPGDRWPI
-1133 LQTLVDAEDASRL
+1133 LQTLVDAEDAARL

-1172 PDTLAPELRRE
+1172 SDTLAPELRRE
-1183 WSRLRELGKDDLT
+1183 WSRLRELGTDELT

-1202 MIDLEKLRGSRGA
+1202 LIALETLRGSRGA

>member
-1 LKTRRPAPTPTRRTS
+1 
-16 PVDGLSARALSTPEP
+16 
-31 FVRFFSRRVQQ
+31 
-42 EGALDLTQGDYK
+42 
-54 NADFAPHPEV
+54 
-64 VRAAQRITRNTVHSY
+64 
-79 GPAVGRMDVRSE
+79 
-91 VAEFFNRDGLLDYP
+91 
-105 SSEVR
+105 
-110 FLPDEVIF
+110 
-118 TPGTRAGLAFVLEV
+118 
-132 LGADGSGVVV
+132 
-142 PRPSW
+142 
-147 EYDWFIERAGKT
+147 
-159 VVELPTSAPE
+159 
-169 FLPDPEALERLLA
+169 
-182 RGGISSIILNNPHNP
+182 
-197 TGRVY
+197 
-202 PRALVEELVRVA
+202 
-214 VKHRCYVLYDSVYQ
+214 
-228 RLDYVGW
+228 
-235 FVNPAFAHPEW
+235 
-246 RDWVV
+246 
-251 SLSGLSKMDMF
+251 
-262 GASTGARACWLVIS
+262 
-276 DQIRT
+276 
-281 NGVRAREILANLSAW
+281 
-296 LVATPS
+296 
-302 TLAQD
+302 
-307 WALAALQSPLAAL
+307 
-320 RRPSP
+320 
-325 YMRERRDFMV
+325 
-335 RAADELRPLG
+335 
-345 VERTDFGGTFYS
+345 
-357 PLAFPGLV
+357 
-365 GEPFDRLRGGIH
+365 
-377 EKAVVKD
+377 
-384 SVDAFELLLSGGV
+384 
-397 GGIPFVAFAGGRE
+397 
-410 GARRFG
+410 
-416 TWQRLSYGS
+416 
-425 KDVKELAVFMDRV
+425 
-438 RARITKQERLGSSAP
+438 
-453 PPDGGPTFGGKP
+453 
-465 PAVVALPP
+465 
-473 TPQDAVWE
+473 
-481 SVCTAEGYDALDG
+481 
-494 LDPKAFA
+494 
-501 AARRRFLEDPR
+501 
-512 HEALRLT
+512 
-519 GTKHPDSTAHRA
+519 
-531 EQLDRAL
+531 
-538 RAAPEGAPEHAR
+538 
-550 LALLHLEWHPLME
+550 ME

-598 PEKVVLALL
+598 PERVVLALL

-660 KQNAIYEI
+660 KQNAIHEI

-698 GPPERV
+698 GPPEHV
-704 DAFLAKRVPK
+704 DAFLGKRVPK

-754 RGVGVAD
+754 RGVGVED
-761 LPTPGIFRTSFDRPE
+761 LPTPGIFRTSFDRAE
-776 AVIRVFV
+776 AVVRVFV

-789 EQSGKIATDA
+789 EQSGKVATDV
-799 AYTLAVAGRDEAER
+799 AYTLALAGREEAER

-842 GFDPAHPGVLAQFAR
+842 GFDPAHPGVLRQFAR

-872 DADRLASL
+872 EASRLAAA
-880 FRAEVAGRA
+880 FRAEVAARA
-889 AAKDR
+889 AAKDS
-894 GPALPAADADSL
+894 GPALPAPDADSL
-906 RKLLEAGVKAHTET
+906 MKLLEAGVKAHTET
-920 LLRIAPLLSP
+920 LLRIAPLLAS

-950 GRSIPTYPEEWG
+950 GRSIPVYPEEWG

-999 AVTSDLGAL
+999 AVTSDLGVL

-1024 EIVASELPCFV
+1024 EIVASELPSFV
-1035 KESAG
+1035 KEAAG

-1065 ARAREELIA
+1065 ARTREELIA

-1106 EEELIRET
+1106 EEEIIRET

-1119 AALCSERPGDRWPV
+1119 VALCSERPGDRWPL

-1160 VDLRIEGWLRTL
+1160 VDLRIEGWLRTI
-1172 PDTLAPELRRE
+1172 PETLAPGLRRE
-1183 WSRLRELGKDDLT
+1183 WSRLRELPKDELT

-1202 MIDLEKLRGSRGA
+1202 LIALETLRGSRGA